1 MGLSTLVLIVSA
13 ISLVCFAIVYICIF
27 SFYYFNRKK
36 CIENKLE
43 DNEVIKILDKDVEKY
58 DKKKIKT
65 IFYRYLL

>member
-36 CIENKLE
+36 CIENQIE
-43 DNEVIKILDKDVEKY
+43 DNQVIKNLDKDGEK
-58 DKKKIKT
+58 
-65 IFYRYLL
+65 